1 MVFLRKE
8 QDTIMKKWFL
18 YQKKADFNGIGARY
32 GISPI
37 LARILCNRDVQ
48 TEEQLHL
55 YLEGTLEDCHDPALL
70 PDIQKAVELLKEKIA
85 AGKAIRVIGDYD
97 VDGIC
102 STYILVE
109 ALTRMGAKVDA
120 AIPHRIKD
128 GYGLNDNLIEEAHAD
143 GIDTILTC
151 DNGIAAISQVELAKG
166 FGMTVIVTDHH
177 EVPFTEQEDGT
188 RLYKMPSADAVVDP
202 KREDNRY
209 PFPGICGAVVAW
221 KLVQLLCP
229 EDSVFLREELL
240 QVAALATV
248 CDAMELKDENRIIV
262 GEGLKRMNTAPIPG
276 LRALVEAAGL
286 QEKALSAYHLGF
298 VIGPCLNA
306 TGRLDTAG
314 RALELLQAKDRATA
328 ASLAQELRDLNESRK
343 EMTKEGVEEAVE
355 LAQKQLEQTGKLDS
369 VLVIYLPE
377 LHESLAGIVAGRIR
391 EKYTRPVFVL
401 TDGQEE
407 VKGSG
412 RSIAGYDMYG
422 EMTRCGDLF
431 LKYGGHKMAAGL
443 SIPREKVEEFRER
456 MNRNCPLTE
465 AELIDKVYIDVA
477 MPFAYANEQLV
488 GEFEKLEPFG
498 NGNSKPLFAQKNV
511 RVYQPRI
518 FGRQRNVLKCRLVDG
533 NGTERQGVYFG
544 EVEEFMEF
552 LESHGG
558 APISI
563 LYQPTINSYKGDSH
577 IELVIE
583 DYC

>member
-1 MVFLRKE
+1 
-8 QDTIMKKWFL
+8 MKKWFL

-48 TEEQLHL
+48 TEEQLHM

-70 PDIQKAVELLKEKIA
+70 PDIRKAGELLKEKIA

-109 ALTRMGAKVDA
+109 TLRRMGAKVDA

-143 GIDTILTC
+143 DIDTILTC
-151 DNGIAAISQVELAKG
+151 DNGIAAISQVELAKNL
-166 FGMTVIVTDHH
+166 GMTVIVTDHH

-188 RLYKMPSADAVVDP
+188 HFYKMPPADAVVDP

-248 CDAMELKDENRIIV
+248 CDVMELKDENRIIV
-262 GEGLKRMNTAPIPG
+262 GEGLKQMNTAPIPG

-286 QEKALSAYHLGF
+286 KQKPLSAYHLGF

-328 ASLAQELRDLNESRK
+328 ASIAQELRDLNESRK

-355 LAQKQLEQTGKLDS
+355 LAEKQLEKTGKLDS

-477 MPFAYANEQLV
+477 MPFDYANEQLV

-511 RVYQPRI
+511 QVYQPRI
-518 FGRQRNVLKCRLVDG
+518 FGRQRNVLKCKLVDG

-544 EVEEFMEF
+544 EVEKFMEF
-552 LESHGG
+552 LETHAG

-563 LYQPTINSYKGDSH
+563 LYQPTINSYRGDSH
-577 IELVIE
+577 IELIIE

>member
-1 MVFLRKE
+1 
-8 QDTIMKKWFL
+8 MKKWFL
-18 YQKKADFNGIGARY
+18 YQKKADFNGIGARC
-32 GISPI
+32 GISPV

-48 TEEQLHL
+48 SEEQLHM

-70 PDIQKAVELLKEKIA
+70 PDIRKAAEILKEKIA
-85 AGKAIRVIGDYD
+85 TGKDIRVIGDYD

-109 ALTRMGAKVDA
+109 ALRRMGAKVNA

-128 GYGLNDNLIEEAHAD
+128 GYGLNDILIEEAHAD

-151 DNGIAAISQVELAKG
+151 DNGIAALSQVERAKDL
-166 FGMTVIVTDHH
+166 GMTVIITDHH

-188 RLYKMPSADAVVDP
+188 RLYKMPPADAVVDP

-209 PFPGICGAVVAW
+209 PFPGVCGAVVAW
-221 KLVQLLCP
+221 KLVHLLCP
-229 EDSVFLREELL
+229 ENSDFLRKELL

-248 CDAMELKDENRIIV
+248 CDVMELKDENRIIV
-262 GEGLKRMNTAPIPG
+262 REGLKQMNTAPIPG

-286 QEKALSAYHLGF
+286 QEKKLSAYHLGF

-314 RALELLQAKDRATA
+314 RALELLRAKDRATA
-328 ASLAQELRDLNESRK
+328 APIAQELRDLNESRK

-422 EMTRCGDLF
+422 EMTQCGDLF

-456 MNRNCPLTE
+456 MNRNCLLTE

-511 RVYQPRI
+511 QVYQPQI
-518 FGRQRNVLKCRLVDG
+518 FGRQRNVLKCKLVDG

-544 EVEEFMEF
+544 ETEEFMEF
-552 LESHGG
+552 LETHAGM
-558 APISI
+558 PISV
-563 LYQPTINSYKGDSH
+563 LYQPTINSYRGDSH
-577 IELVIE
+577 IELIIE

>member
-1 MVFLRKE
+1 
-8 QDTIMKKWFL
+8 MKKWFL
-18 YQKKADFNGIGARY
+18 YQKKADFNGIGARC
-32 GISPI
+32 GISPV

-48 TEEQLHL
+48 SEEQLHM
-55 YLEGTLEDCHDPALL
+55 YLEGTLEDCHDPILL
-70 PDIQKAVELLKEKIA
+70 PDIRKAAEILKEKIA
-85 AGKAIRVIGDYD
+85 TGKVIRVIGDYD

-109 ALTRMGAKVDA
+109 ALRRMGAKVNA

-151 DNGIAAISQVELAKG
+151 DNGIAALSQVERAKDL
-166 FGMTVIVTDHH
+166 GMTVIITDHH

-188 RLYKMPSADAVVDP
+188 RLYKMPQADAVVDP

-221 KLVQLLCP
+221 KLVHLLCP
-229 EDSVFLREELL
+229 ENSDFLRKELL

-248 CDAMELKDENRIIV
+248 CDVMELKDENRIIV
-262 GEGLKRMNTAPIPG
+262 REGLKQMNTAPIPG

-286 QEKALSAYHLGF
+286 QEKKLSAYHLGF

-314 RALELLQAKDRATA
+314 RALELLQARDRATA
-328 ASLAQELRDLNESRK
+328 APIAQELRDLNESRK

-355 LAQKQLEQTGKLDS
+355 LAEKQLEKTGKLDS

-456 MNRNCPLTE
+456 MNRNCLLTE

-477 MPFAYANEQLV
+477 MPFAYADEQLV

-511 RVYQPRI
+511 QVYQPQI
-518 FGRQRNVLKCRLVDG
+518 FGRQRNVLKCKLVDG

-544 EVEEFMEF
+544 ETEEFMEF
-552 LESHGG
+552 LETHAGM
-558 APISI
+558 PISV
-563 LYQPTINSYKGDSH
+563 LYQPTINSYRGDSH
-577 IELVIE
+577 IELIIE

>member
-1 MVFLRKE
+1 
-8 QDTIMKKWFL
+8 MKKWFL
-18 YQKKADFNGIGARY
+18 YQKKADFNGIGAHY

-48 TEEQLHL
+48 TEEQLHM

-70 PDIQKAVELLKEKIA
+70 PDIRKAVELLKEKIA

-109 ALTRMGAKVDA
+109 ALRRMGAKVDA

-188 RLYKMPSADAVVDP
+188 RLYKMPPADAVVDP

-221 KLVQLLCP
+221 KLVHLLCP
-229 EDSVFLREELL
+229 ENSDFLRKELL

-248 CDAMELKDENRIIV
+248 CDVMELQDENRIIV
-262 GEGLKRMNTAPIPG
+262 REGLKQMNTAPIPG

-286 QEKALSAYHLGF
+286 QEKKLSSYHLGF

-314 RALELLQAKDRATA
+314 RALELLRAKDRATA
-328 ASLAQELRDLNESRK
+328 ASIAQELRDLNESRK

-355 LAQKQLEQTGKLDS
+355 LAEKQLEKTGKLDS

-443 SIPREKVEEFRER
+443 SISREKVEEFRER

-477 MPFAYANEQLV
+477 MPFDYANEQLV

-511 RVYQPRI
+511 QVYQPRI
-518 FGRQRNVLKCRLVDG
+518 FGRQRNVLKCKLVDG

-552 LESHGG
+552 LETHAG

-563 LYQPTINSYKGDSH
+563 LYQPTINSYRGDSH
-577 IELVIE
+577 IELIIE

>member
-1 MVFLRKE
+1 
-8 QDTIMKKWFL
+8 MKKWFL

-48 TEEQLHL
+48 TEEQLHM

-70 PDIQKAVELLKEKIA
+70 PDIRKAGELLKEKIA

-109 ALTRMGAKVDA
+109 TLRRMGAKVDA

-143 GIDTILTC
+143 DIDTILTC
-151 DNGIAAISQVELAKG
+151 DNGIAAISQVELAKNL
-166 FGMTVIVTDHH
+166 GMTVIVTDHH

-188 RLYKMPSADAVVDP
+188 RFYKMPPADAVVDP

-248 CDAMELKDENRIIV
+248 CDVMELKDENRIIV
-262 GEGLKRMNTAPIPG
+262 GEGLKQMNTAPIPG

-286 QEKALSAYHLGF
+286 KQKPLSAYHLGF

-328 ASLAQELRDLNESRK
+328 ASIAQELRDLNESRK

-355 LAQKQLEQTGKLDS
+355 LAEKQLEKTGKLDS

-477 MPFAYANEQLV
+477 MPFDYANEQLV

-511 RVYQPRI
+511 QVYQPRI
-518 FGRQRNVLKCRLVDG
+518 FGRQRNVLKCKLVDG

-552 LESHGG
+552 LETHAG

-563 LYQPTINSYKGDSH
+563 LYQPTINSYRGDSH
-577 IELVIE
+577 IELIIE

>member
-1 MVFLRKE
+1 
-8 QDTIMKKWFL
+8 MKKWFL
-18 YQKKADFNGIGARY
+18 YQKKADFNGIGARC
-32 GISPI
+32 GISPV

-48 TEEQLHL
+48 SEEQLHM

-70 PDIQKAVELLKEKIA
+70 PDIRKAAEILKEKIA
-85 AGKAIRVIGDYD
+85 TGKDIRVIGDYD

-109 ALTRMGAKVDA
+109 ALRRMGAKVNA

-151 DNGIAAISQVELAKG
+151 DNGIAALSQVERAKDL
-166 FGMTVIVTDHH
+166 GMSVIITDHH

-188 RLYKMPSADAVVDP
+188 RLYKMPPADAVVDP

-209 PFPGICGAVVAW
+209 PFPGVCGAVVAW
-221 KLVQLLCP
+221 KLVHLLCP
-229 EDSVFLREELL
+229 ENSDFLRKELL

-248 CDAMELKDENRIIV
+248 CDVMELKDENRIIV
-262 GEGLKRMNTAPIPG
+262 REGLKQMNTAPIPG

-286 QEKALSAYHLGF
+286 QEKKLSAYHLGF

-314 RALELLQAKDRATA
+314 RALELLRAKDRATA
-328 ASLAQELRDLNESRK
+328 APIAQELRDLNESRK

-422 EMTRCGDLF
+422 EMTQCGDLF

-456 MNRNCPLTE
+456 MNRNCLLTE

-511 RVYQPRI
+511 QVYQPQI
-518 FGRQRNVLKCRLVDG
+518 FGRQRNVLKCKLVDG

-544 EVEEFMEF
+544 ETEEFMEF
-552 LESHGG
+552 LETHAGM
-558 APISI
+558 PISV
-563 LYQPTINSYKGDSH
+563 LYQPTINSYRGDSH
-577 IELVIE
+577 IELIIE

>member
-1 MVFLRKE
+1 
-8 QDTIMKKWFL
+8 MKKWFL
-18 YQKKADFNGIGARY
+18 YQKKADFNGIGARC
-32 GISPI
+32 GISPV

-48 TEEQLHL
+48 SEEQLHM

-70 PDIQKAVELLKEKIA
+70 PDIRKAAEILKEKIA
-85 AGKAIRVIGDYD
+85 TGKVIRVIGDYD

-109 ALTRMGAKVDA
+109 ALRRMGAKVNA

-151 DNGIAAISQVELAKG
+151 DNGIAALSQVERAKDL
-166 FGMTVIVTDHH
+166 GMTVIITDHH

-188 RLYKMPSADAVVDP
+188 RLYKMPPADAVVDP

-209 PFPGICGAVVAW
+209 PFPGVCGAVVAW
-221 KLVQLLCP
+221 KLVHLLCP
-229 EDSVFLREELL
+229 ENSDFLRKELL

-248 CDAMELKDENRIIV
+248 CDVMELKDENHIIV
-262 GEGLKRMNTAPIPG
+262 REGLKQMNTAPIPG

-286 QEKALSAYHLGF
+286 QEKKLSAYHLGF

-314 RALELLQAKDRATA
+314 RALELLQARDRATA
-328 ASLAQELRDLNESRK
+328 APIAQELRDLNESRK

-456 MNRNCPLTE
+456 MNRNCLLTE

-477 MPFAYANEQLV
+477 MPFAYADEQLV

-511 RVYQPRI
+511 QVYQPQI
-518 FGRQRNVLKCRLVDG
+518 FGRQRNVLKCKLVDG

-544 EVEEFMEF
+544 ETEEFMEF
-552 LESHGG
+552 LETHAGM
-558 APISI
+558 PISV
-563 LYQPTINSYKGDSH
+563 LYQPTINSYRGDSH
-577 IELVIE
+577 IELIIE

>member
-1 MVFLRKE
+1 
-8 QDTIMKKWFL
+8 MKKWFL
-18 YQKKADFNGIGARY
+18 YQKKADFNGIGARC
-32 GISPI
+32 GISPV

-48 TEEQLHL
+48 SEEQLHM

-70 PDIQKAVELLKEKIA
+70 PDIRKAAEILKEKIA
-85 AGKAIRVIGDYD
+85 TGKVIRVIGDYD

-109 ALTRMGAKVDA
+109 ALRRMGAKVNA

-151 DNGIAAISQVELAKG
+151 DNGIVALSQVERAKDL
-166 FGMTVIVTDHH
+166 GMTVIITDHH

-188 RLYKMPSADAVVDP
+188 RLYKMPPADAVVDP

-209 PFPGICGAVVAW
+209 PFPGVCGAVVAW
-221 KLVQLLCP
+221 KLVHLLCP
-229 EDSVFLREELL
+229 ENSDFLRKELL

-248 CDAMELKDENRIIV
+248 CDVMELKDENRIIV
-262 GEGLKRMNTAPIPG
+262 REGLKQMNTAPIPG

-286 QEKALSAYHLGF
+286 QEKKLSAYHLGF

-314 RALELLQAKDRATA
+314 RALELLQARDRATA
-328 ASLAQELRDLNESRK
+328 APIAQELRDLNESRK

-456 MNRNCPLTE
+456 MNRNCLLTE

-477 MPFAYANEQLV
+477 MPFAYADEQLV

-511 RVYQPRI
+511 QVYQPQI
-518 FGRQRNVLKCRLVDG
+518 FGRQRNVLKCKLVDG

-544 EVEEFMEF
+544 ETEEFMEF
-552 LESHGG
+552 LETHAGM
-558 APISI
+558 PISV
-563 LYQPTINSYKGDSH
+563 LYQPTINSYRGDSH
-577 IELVIE
+577 IELIIE

>member
-1 MVFLRKE
+1 
-8 QDTIMKKWFL
+8 MKKWFL
-18 YQKKADFNGIGARY
+18 YQKKADFNGIGAHY

-48 TEEQLHL
+48 TEEQLHM

-70 PDIQKAVELLKEKIA
+70 PDIRKAVKLLKEKIA

-109 ALTRMGAKVDA
+109 TLRRMGAKVDA

-143 GIDTILTC
+143 DIDTILTC
-151 DNGIAAISQVELAKG
+151 DNGIAAISQVELAKNL
-166 FGMTVIVTDHH
+166 GMTVIVTDHH

-188 RLYKMPSADAVVDP
+188 RFYKMPPADAVVDP

-248 CDAMELKDENRIIV
+248 CDVMELKDENRIIV
-262 GEGLKRMNTAPIPG
+262 GEGLKQMNTAPIPG

-286 QEKALSAYHLGF
+286 KQKPLSAYHLGF

-328 ASLAQELRDLNESRK
+328 ASIAQELRDLNESRK

-355 LAQKQLEQTGKLDS
+355 LAEKQLEKTGKLDS

-477 MPFAYANEQLV
+477 MPFDYANEQLV

-511 RVYQPRI
+511 QVYQPRI
-518 FGRQRNVLKCRLVDG
+518 FGRQRNVLKCKLVDG

-552 LESHGG
+552 LETHAG

-563 LYQPTINSYKGDSH
+563 LYQPTINSYRGDSH
-577 IELVIE
+577 IELIIE

>member
-1 MVFLRKE
+1 
-8 QDTIMKKWFL
+8 MKKWFL
-18 YQKKADFNGIGARY
+18 YQKKADFNGIGARC
-32 GISPI
+32 GISPV

-48 TEEQLHL
+48 SEEQLHM

-70 PDIQKAVELLKEKIA
+70 PDIRKAAEILKEKIA
-85 AGKAIRVIGDYD
+85 TGKVIRVIGDYD

-109 ALTRMGAKVDA
+109 ALRRMGAKVNA

-151 DNGIAAISQVELAKG
+151 DNGIAALSQVERAKDL
-166 FGMTVIVTDHH
+166 GMTVIITDHH

-188 RLYKMPSADAVVDP
+188 RLYKMPPADAVVDP

-209 PFPGICGAVVAW
+209 PFPGVCGAVVAW
-221 KLVQLLCP
+221 KLVHLLCP
-229 EDSVFLREELL
+229 ENSDFLRKELL

-248 CDAMELKDENRIIV
+248 CDVMELQDENRIIV
-262 GEGLKRMNTAPIPG
+262 REGLKQMNTAPIPG

-286 QEKALSAYHLGF
+286 QEKKLSAYHLGF

-314 RALELLQAKDRATA
+314 RALELLQARDRATA
-328 ASLAQELRDLNESRK
+328 APIAQELRDLNESRK

-431 LKYGGHKMAAGL
+431 FKYGGHKMAAGL

-456 MNRNCPLTE
+456 MNRNCLLTE

-477 MPFAYANEQLV
+477 MPFAYADEQLV

-511 RVYQPRI
+511 QVYQPQI
-518 FGRQRNVLKCRLVDG
+518 FGRQRNVLKCKLVDG

-544 EVEEFMEF
+544 ETEEFMEF
-552 LESHGG
+552 LETHAGM
-558 APISI
+558 PISV
-563 LYQPTINSYKGDSH
+563 LYHPTINSYRGDSH
-577 IELVIE
+577 IELIIE

>member
-1 MVFLRKE
+1 
-8 QDTIMKKWFL
+8 MKKWFL
-18 YQKKADFNGIGARY
+18 YQKKADFNGIGARC
-32 GISPI
+32 GISPV

-48 TEEQLHL
+48 SEEQLHM

-70 PDIQKAVELLKEKIA
+70 PDIRKAAEILKEKIA
-85 AGKAIRVIGDYD
+85 TGKVIRVIGDYD

-109 ALTRMGAKVDA
+109 ALRRMGAKVNA

-151 DNGIAAISQVELAKG
+151 DNGIAALSQVERAKDL
-166 FGMTVIVTDHH
+166 GMTVIITDHH

-188 RLYKMPSADAVVDP
+188 RLYKMPPADAVVDP

-209 PFPGICGAVVAW
+209 LFPGVCGAVVAW
-221 KLVQLLCP
+221 KLVHLLCP
-229 EDSVFLREELL
+229 ENSDFLRKELL

-248 CDAMELKDENRIIV
+248 CDVMELKDENRIIV
-262 GEGLKRMNTAPIPG
+262 REGLKQMNTAPIPG

-286 QEKALSAYHLGF
+286 QEKKLSAYHLGF

-314 RALELLQAKDRATA
+314 RALELLQARDRATA
-328 ASLAQELRDLNESRK
+328 APIAQELRDLNESRK

-456 MNRNCPLTE
+456 MNRNCLLTE
-465 AELIDKVYIDVA
+465 AELIDKVYIDAA
-477 MPFAYANEQLV
+477 MPFAYADEQLV

-511 RVYQPRI
+511 QVYQPQI
-518 FGRQRNVLKCRLVDG
+518 FGRQRNVLKCKLVDG

-544 EVEEFMEF
+544 ETEEFMEF
-552 LESHGG
+552 LETHAGM
-558 APISI
+558 PISV
-563 LYQPTINSYKGDSH
+563 LYQPTINSYRGDSH
-577 IELVIE
+577 IELIIE

>member
-1 MVFLRKE
+1 
-8 QDTIMKKWFL
+8 MKKWFL
-18 YQKKADFNGIGARY
+18 YQKKADFNGIGARC
-32 GISPI
+32 GISPV

-48 TEEQLHL
+48 SEEQLHM

-70 PDIQKAVELLKEKIA
+70 PDIRKAAEILKEKIA
-85 AGKAIRVIGDYD
+85 TGKVIRVIGDYD

-109 ALTRMGAKVDA
+109 ALRRMGAKVNA

-151 DNGIAAISQVELAKG
+151 DNGIAALSQVERAKDL
-166 FGMTVIVTDHH
+166 GMTVIITDHH

-188 RLYKMPSADAVVDP
+188 RLYKMPPADAVVDP
-202 KREDNRY
+202 KREDDRY
-209 PFPGICGAVVAW
+209 PFPGVCGAVVAW
-221 KLVQLLCP
+221 KLVHLLCP
-229 EDSVFLREELL
+229 ENSDFLRKELL

-248 CDAMELKDENRIIV
+248 CDVMELKDENRIIV
-262 GEGLKRMNTAPIPG
+262 REGLKQMNTAPIPG

-286 QEKALSAYHLGF
+286 QEKKLSAYHLGF

-306 TGRLDTAG
+306 TGRLDTAC
-314 RALELLQAKDRATA
+314 RALELLQARDRVTA
-328 ASLAQELRDLNESRK
+328 APIAQELRDLNESRK

-456 MNRNCPLTE
+456 MNHNCLLTE

-477 MPFAYANEQLV
+477 MPFAYADEQLV

-511 RVYQPRI
+511 QVYQPQI
-518 FGRQRNVLKCRLVDG
+518 FGRQRNVLKCKLVDG

-544 EVEEFMEF
+544 ETEEFMEF
-552 LESHGG
+552 LETHAGM
-558 APISI
+558 PISV
-563 LYQPTINSYKGDSH
+563 LYQPTISSYRGDSH
-577 IELVIE
+577 IELIIE

>member
-1 MVFLRKE
+1 
-8 QDTIMKKWFL
+8 MKKWFL
-18 YQKKADFNGIGARY
+18 YQKKADFNGIGAHY

-48 TEEQLHL
+48 TEEQLHM

-70 PDIQKAVELLKEKIA
+70 PDIRKAVELLKEKIA

-109 ALTRMGAKVDA
+109 ALRRMGAKVDA

-188 RLYKMPSADAVVDP
+188 RLYKMPPADAVVDP

-221 KLVQLLCP
+221 KLVHLLCP
-229 EDSVFLREELL
+229 ENSDFLRKELL

-248 CDAMELKDENRIIV
+248 CDVMELQDENRIIV
-262 GEGLKRMNTAPIPG
+262 REGLKQMNTAPIPG
-276 LRALVEAAGL
+276 LRALVETAGL
-286 QEKALSAYHLGF
+286 QEKKLSAYHLGF

-314 RALELLQAKDRATA
+314 RALELLRAKDRATA
-328 ASLAQELRDLNESRK
+328 ASIAKELRDLNESRK

-355 LAQKQLEQTGKLDS
+355 LAEKQLEKTGKLDS

-391 EKYTRPVFVL
+391 EKYTRPVFIL

-443 SIPREKVEEFRER
+443 SISREKVEEFRER

-477 MPFAYANEQLV
+477 MPFDYANEQLV

-511 RVYQPRI
+511 QVYQPRI
-518 FGRQRNVLKCRLVDG
+518 FGRQRNVLKCKLVDG

-552 LESHGG
+552 LETHAG

-563 LYQPTINSYKGDSH
+563 LYQPTINSYRGDSH
-577 IELVIE
+577 IELIIE

>member
-1 MVFLRKE
+1 
-8 QDTIMKKWFL
+8 MKKWFL

-48 TEEQLHL
+48 TEEQLHM

-70 PDIQKAVELLKEKIA
+70 PDIRKAVKLLKEKIA
-85 AGKAIRVIGDYD
+85 TGKAIRVIGDYD

-109 ALTRMGAKVDA
+109 TLRRMGAKVDA

-128 GYGLNDNLIEEAHAD
+128 GYGLNDNLIEESHAD
-143 GIDTILTC
+143 DIDTILTC
-151 DNGIAAISQVELAKG
+151 DNGIAAISQVELAKNL
-166 FGMTVIVTDHH
+166 GMTVIVTDHH

-188 RLYKMPSADAVVDP
+188 RFYKMPPADAVVDP

-248 CDAMELKDENRIIV
+248 CDVMELKDENRIIV
-262 GEGLKRMNTAPIPG
+262 GEGLKQMNTAPIPG

-286 QEKALSAYHLGF
+286 KQKPLSAYHLGF

-328 ASLAQELRDLNESRK
+328 ASIAQELRDLNESRK

-355 LAQKQLEQTGKLDS
+355 LAEKQLEKTGKLDS

-477 MPFAYANEQLV
+477 MPFDYANEQLV

-511 RVYQPRI
+511 QVYQPRI
-518 FGRQRNVLKCRLVDG
+518 FGRQRNVLKCKLVDG

-552 LESHGG
+552 LETHAG

-563 LYQPTINSYKGDSH
+563 LYQPTINSYRGDSH
-577 IELVIE
+577 IELIIE

>member
-1 MVFLRKE
+1 
-8 QDTIMKKWFL
+8 MKKWFL
-18 YQKKADFNGIGARY
+18 YQKKADFNGIGAHY

-48 TEEQLHL
+48 TEEQLHM

-70 PDIQKAVELLKEKIA
+70 PDIRKAGELLKEKIA

-109 ALTRMGAKVDA
+109 TLRRMGAKVDA

-143 GIDTILTC
+143 DIDTILTC
-151 DNGIAAISQVELAKG
+151 DNGIAAISQVELAKNL
-166 FGMTVIVTDHH
+166 GMTVIVTDHH

-188 RLYKMPSADAVVDP
+188 RFYKMPPADAVVDP

-229 EDSVFLREELL
+229 EDSIFLREELL

-248 CDAMELKDENRIIV
+248 CDVMELKDENRIIV
-262 GEGLKRMNTAPIPG
+262 GEGLKQMNTAPIPG

-286 QEKALSAYHLGF
+286 QEKKLSAYHLGF

-314 RALELLQAKDRATA
+314 RALELLRAKDRATA
-328 ASLAQELRDLNESRK
+328 ASIAQELRDLNESRK

-355 LAQKQLEQTGKLDS
+355 LAEKQLEKTGKLDS

-391 EKYTRPVFVL
+391 EKYTRPVFIL

-443 SIPREKVEEFRER
+443 SISREKVEEFRER

-477 MPFAYANEQLV
+477 MPFDYANEQLV

-511 RVYQPRI
+511 QVYQPRI
-518 FGRQRNVLKCRLVDG
+518 FGRQRNVLKCKLVDG

-552 LESHGG
+552 LETHAG

-563 LYQPTINSYKGDSH
+563 LYQPTINSYRGDSH
-577 IELVIE
+577 IELIIE

>member
-1 MVFLRKE
+1 
-8 QDTIMKKWFL
+8 MKKWFL
-18 YQKKADFNGIGARY
+18 YQKKADFNGIGARC
-32 GISPI
+32 GISPV

-48 TEEQLHL
+48 SEEQLHM

-70 PDIQKAVELLKEKIA
+70 PDIRKAAEILKEKIA
-85 AGKAIRVIGDYD
+85 TGKVIRVIGDYD

-109 ALTRMGAKVDA
+109 ALRRMGAKVNA

-151 DNGIAAISQVELAKG
+151 DNGIAALSQVERAKDL
-166 FGMTVIVTDHH
+166 GMTVIITDHH

-188 RLYKMPSADAVVDP
+188 RLYKMPPADAVVDP

-209 PFPGICGAVVAW
+209 PFPGVCGAVVAW
-221 KLVQLLCP
+221 KLVHLLCP
-229 EDSVFLREELL
+229 ENSDFLRKELL

-248 CDAMELKDENRIIV
+248 CDVMELQDENRIIV
-262 GEGLKRMNTAPIPG
+262 REGLKQMNTVPIPG

-286 QEKALSAYHLGF
+286 QEKKLSAYHLGF

-314 RALELLQAKDRATA
+314 RALELLQARDRATA
-328 ASLAQELRDLNESRK
+328 APIAQELRDLNESRK

-456 MNRNCPLTE
+456 MNRNCLLTE

-477 MPFAYANEQLV
+477 MPFAYADEQLV

-511 RVYQPRI
+511 QVYQPQI
-518 FGRQRNVLKCRLVDG
+518 FGRQRNVLKCKLVDG

-544 EVEEFMEF
+544 ETEEFMEF
-552 LESHGG
+552 LETHAGM
-558 APISI
+558 PISV
-563 LYQPTINSYKGDSH
+563 LYQPTINSYRGDSH
-577 IELVIE
+577 IELIIE

>member
-1 MVFLRKE
+1 
-8 QDTIMKKWFL
+8 MKKWFL
-18 YQKKADFNGIGARY
+18 YQKKADFNGIGAHY

-48 TEEQLHL
+48 TEEQLHM

-70 PDIQKAVELLKEKIA
+70 PDIRKAVELLKEKIA

-109 ALTRMGAKVDA
+109 ALQRMGAKVDA

-188 RLYKMPSADAVVDP
+188 RLYKMPPADAVVDP

-221 KLVQLLCP
+221 KLVHLLCP
-229 EDSVFLREELL
+229 ENSDFLRKELL

-248 CDAMELKDENRIIV
+248 CDVMELQDENRIIV
-262 GEGLKRMNTAPIPG
+262 REGLKQMNTAPIPG

-286 QEKALSAYHLGF
+286 QEKKLSAYHLGF

-314 RALELLQAKDRATA
+314 RALELLRARDRATS
-328 ASLAQELRDLNESRK
+328 ASIAQELRDLNESRK

-355 LAQKQLEQTGKLDS
+355 LAEKQLEKTGKLDS

-443 SIPREKVEEFRER
+443 SISREKVEEFRER

-477 MPFAYANEQLV
+477 MPFDYANEQLV

-511 RVYQPRI
+511 QVYQPRI
-518 FGRQRNVLKCRLVDG
+518 FGRQRNVLKCKLVDG

-552 LESHGG
+552 LETHAG

-563 LYQPTINSYKGDSH
+563 LYQPTINSYRGDSH
-577 IELVIE
+577 IELIIE
-583 DYC
+583 DYS

>member
-1 MVFLRKE
+1 
-8 QDTIMKKWFL
+8 MKKWFL

-48 TEEQLHL
+48 TEEQLHM

-70 PDIQKAVELLKEKIA
+70 PDIRKAVKLLKEKIA

-109 ALTRMGAKVDA
+109 TLRRMGAKVDA

-151 DNGIAAISQVELAKG
+151 DNGIAAISQVELAKNL
-166 FGMTVIVTDHH
+166 GMTVIVTDHH

-188 RLYKMPSADAVVDP
+188 RFYKMPPADAVVDP
-202 KREDNRY
+202 KREDNCY

-248 CDAMELKDENRIIV
+248 CDVMELKDENRIIV
-262 GEGLKRMNTAPIPG
+262 GEGLKQMNTAPIPG

-286 QEKALSAYHLGF
+286 KQKLLSAYHLGF

-328 ASLAQELRDLNESRK
+328 ASIAQELRDLNESRK

-355 LAQKQLEQTGKLDS
+355 LAEKQLEKTGKLDS

-477 MPFAYANEQLV
+477 MPFDYANEQLV

-511 RVYQPRI
+511 QVYQPRI
-518 FGRQRNVLKCRLVDG
+518 FGRQRNVLKCKLVDG

-552 LESHGG
+552 LETHAG

-563 LYQPTINSYKGDSH
+563 LYQPTINSYRGDSH
-577 IELVIE
+577 IELIIE

>member
-1 MVFLRKE
+1 
-8 QDTIMKKWFL
+8 MKKWFL
-18 YQKKADFNGIGARY
+18 YQKKADFNGIGARC
-32 GISPI
+32 GISPV

-48 TEEQLHL
+48 SEAQLHM

-70 PDIQKAVELLKEKIA
+70 PDIRKAAEILKEKIA
-85 AGKAIRVIGDYD
+85 TGKVIRVIGDYD

-109 ALTRMGAKVDA
+109 ALRRMGAKVNA

-151 DNGIAAISQVELAKG
+151 DNGIAALSQVERAKAL
-166 FGMTVIVTDHH
+166 GMTVIITDHH

-188 RLYKMPSADAVVDP
+188 RLYKMPPADAVVDP

-209 PFPGICGAVVAW
+209 PFPGVCGAVVAW
-221 KLVQLLCP
+221 KLVHLLCP
-229 EDSVFLREELL
+229 ENSDFLRKELL

-248 CDAMELKDENRIIV
+248 CDVMELQDENRIIV
-262 GEGLKRMNTAPIPG
+262 REGLKQMNTAPIPG
-276 LRALVEAAGL
+276 LWALVEAAGL
-286 QEKALSAYHLGF
+286 QEKKLSAYHLGF

-314 RALELLQAKDRATA
+314 RALELLQARDRANA
-328 ASLAQELRDLNESRK
+328 APIAQELRDLNESRK

-355 LAQKQLEQTGKLDS
+355 LAQKQLEQTGKLDL

-477 MPFAYANEQLV
+477 MPFAYADEQLV

-511 RVYQPRI
+511 QVYQPQI
-518 FGRQRNVLKCRLVDG
+518 FGRQRNVLKCKLVDG

-544 EVEEFMEF
+544 EAEEFMEF
-552 LESHGG
+552 LETHAGM
-558 APISI
+558 PISV
-563 LYQPTINSYKGDSH
+563 LYQPTINSYRGDSH
-577 IELVIE
+577 IELIIE

>member
-1 MVFLRKE
+1 
-8 QDTIMKKWFL
+8 MKKWFL
-18 YQKKADFNGIGARY
+18 YQKKADFNGIGARC
-32 GISPI
+32 GISPV

-48 TEEQLHL
+48 SEEQLHM

-70 PDIQKAVELLKEKIA
+70 PDIRKAAEILKEKIVT
-85 AGKAIRVIGDYD
+85 GKVIRVIGDYD

-109 ALTRMGAKVDA
+109 ALRRMGAKVNA

-151 DNGIAAISQVELAKG
+151 DNGIAALSQVERAKDL
-166 FGMTVIVTDHH
+166 GMTVIITDHH

-188 RLYKMPSADAVVDP
+188 RLYKMPPADAVVDP

-209 PFPGICGAVVAW
+209 PFPGVCGAVVAW
-221 KLVQLLCP
+221 KLVHLLCP
-229 EDSVFLREELL
+229 ENSDLLRKELL

-248 CDAMELKDENRIIV
+248 CDVMELKDENRIIV
-262 GEGLKRMNTAPIPG
+262 REGLKQMNTAPIPG

-286 QEKALSAYHLGF
+286 QEKKLSAYHLGF

-314 RALELLQAKDRATA
+314 RALELLQARDRATA
-328 ASLAQELRDLNESRK
+328 APIAQELRDLNESRK

-456 MNRNCPLTE
+456 MNRNCLLTE

-477 MPFAYANEQLV
+477 MPFAYADEQLV

-511 RVYQPRI
+511 QVYQPQI
-518 FGRQRNVLKCRLVDG
+518 FGRQRNVLKCKLVDG

-544 EVEEFMEF
+544 ETEEFMEF
-552 LESHGG
+552 LETHAGM
-558 APISI
+558 PISV
-563 LYQPTINSYKGDSH
+563 LYQPTINSYRGDSH
-577 IELVIE
+577 IELIIE

>member
-1 MVFLRKE
+1 
-8 QDTIMKKWFL
+8 MKKWFL
-18 YQKKADFNGIGARY
+18 YQKKADFNGIGARC
-32 GISPI
+32 GISPV

-48 TEEQLHL
+48 SEEQLHM
-55 YLEGTLEDCHDPALL
+55 YLEGTLEYCHDPALL
-70 PDIQKAVELLKEKIA
+70 PDIRKAAEILKEKIVT
-85 AGKAIRVIGDYD
+85 GKVIRVIGDYD

-109 ALTRMGAKVDA
+109 ALRRMGAKVNA

-151 DNGIAAISQVELAKG
+151 DNGIAALSQVERAKDL
-166 FGMTVIVTDHH
+166 GMTVIITDHH

-188 RLYKMPSADAVVDP
+188 RLYKMPPADAVVDP

-209 PFPGICGAVVAW
+209 PFPGVCGAVVAW
-221 KLVQLLCP
+221 KLVHLLCP
-229 EDSVFLREELL
+229 ENSDFLRKELL

-248 CDAMELKDENRIIV
+248 CDVMELKDENRIIV
-262 GEGLKRMNTAPIPG
+262 REGLKQMNTAPIPG

-286 QEKALSAYHLGF
+286 QEKKLSAYHLGF

-314 RALELLQAKDRATA
+314 RALELLQARDRATA
-328 ASLAQELRDLNESRK
+328 APIAQELRDLNESRK

-456 MNRNCPLTE
+456 MNRNCLLTE

-477 MPFAYANEQLV
+477 MPFAYADEQLV

-511 RVYQPRI
+511 QVYQPQI
-518 FGRQRNVLKCRLVDG
+518 FGRQRNVLKCKLVDG

-544 EVEEFMEF
+544 ETEEFMEF
-552 LESHGG
+552 LETHAGM
-558 APISI
+558 PISV
-563 LYQPTINSYKGDSH
+563 LYQPTINSYRGDSH
-577 IELVIE
+577 IELIIE

>member
-1 MVFLRKE
+1 
-8 QDTIMKKWFL
+8 MKKWFL
-18 YQKKADFNGIGARY
+18 YQKKADFNGIGAHY

-48 TEEQLHL
+48 TEEQLHM

-70 PDIQKAVELLKEKIA
+70 PDVRKAVKLLKEKIA
-85 AGKAIRVIGDYD
+85 SGKAIRVIGDYD

-109 ALTRMGAKVDA
+109 ALRRMGAKVDA

-143 GIDTILTC
+143 DIDTILTC

-188 RLYKMPSADAVVDP
+188 RLYKIPQADAVVDP

-221 KLVQLLCP
+221 KLVHLLCP
-229 EDSVFLREELL
+229 ENSDFLRKELL

-248 CDAMELKDENRIIV
+248 CDVMELQDENRIIV
-262 GEGLKRMNTAPIPG
+262 REGLKQMNTAPIPG

-286 QEKALSAYHLGF
+286 QEKKLSAYHLGF

-328 ASLAQELRDLNESRK
+328 ASIAQELRDLNESRK

-355 LAQKQLEQTGKLDS
+355 LAEKQLEKTGKLDS

-443 SIPREKVEEFRER
+443 SISREKVEEFRER

-477 MPFAYANEQLV
+477 MPFDYANEQLV

-511 RVYQPRI
+511 QVYQPRI
-518 FGRQRNVLKCRLVDG
+518 FGRQRNVLKCKLVDG

-552 LESHGG
+552 LETHAG

-563 LYQPTINSYKGDSH
+563 LYQPTINSYRGDSH
-577 IELVIE
+577 IELIIE

>member
-1 MVFLRKE
+1 
-8 QDTIMKKWFL
+8 MKKWFL
-18 YQKKADFNGIGARY
+18 YQKKADFNVIGARC
-32 GISPI
+32 GISPV

-48 TEEQLHL
+48 SEEQLHM

-70 PDIQKAVELLKEKIA
+70 PDIRKAAEILKEKIVT
-85 AGKAIRVIGDYD
+85 GKVIRVIGDYD

-109 ALTRMGAKVDA
+109 ALRRMGAKVNA

-151 DNGIAAISQVELAKG
+151 DNGIAALSQVERAKDL
-166 FGMTVIVTDHH
+166 GMTVIITDHH

-188 RLYKMPSADAVVDP
+188 RLYKMPPADAVVDP

-209 PFPGICGAVVAW
+209 PFPGVCGAVVAW
-221 KLVQLLCP
+221 KLVHLLCP
-229 EDSVFLREELL
+229 ENSDFLRKELL

-248 CDAMELKDENRIIV
+248 CDVMELKDENRIIV
-262 GEGLKRMNTAPIPG
+262 REGLKQMNTAPIPG

-286 QEKALSAYHLGF
+286 QEKKLSAYHLGF

-314 RALELLQAKDRATA
+314 RALELLQARDRATA
-328 ASLAQELRDLNESRK
+328 APIAQELRDLNESRK

-391 EKYTRPVFVL
+391 EKYTRPVFIL

-456 MNRNCPLTE
+456 MNRNCLLTE

-477 MPFAYANEQLV
+477 MPFAYADEQLV

-511 RVYQPRI
+511 QVYQPQI
-518 FGRQRNVLKCRLVDG
+518 FGRQRNVLKCKLVDG

-544 EVEEFMEF
+544 ETEEFMEF
-552 LESHGG
+552 LETHAGM
-558 APISI
+558 PISV
-563 LYQPTINSYKGDSH
+563 LYQPTINSYRGDSH
-577 IELVIE
+577 IELIIE

>member
-1 MVFLRKE
+1 
-8 QDTIMKKWFL
+8 MKKWFL
-18 YQKKADFNGIGARY
+18 YQKKADFNGIGARC
-32 GISPI
+32 GISPV

-48 TEEQLHL
+48 SEEQLHM

-70 PDIQKAVELLKEKIA
+70 PDIRKAAEILKEKIVT
-85 AGKAIRVIGDYD
+85 GKVIRVIGDYD

-109 ALTRMGAKVDA
+109 ALRRMGAKVNA

-151 DNGIAAISQVELAKG
+151 DNGIAALSQVERAKDL
-166 FGMTVIVTDHH
+166 GMTVIITDHH

-188 RLYKMPSADAVVDP
+188 RLYKMPPADAVVDP

-209 PFPGICGAVVAW
+209 PFPGVCGAVVAW
-221 KLVQLLCP
+221 KLVHLLCP
-229 EDSVFLREELL
+229 ENSDFLRKELL

-248 CDAMELKDENRIIV
+248 CDVMELKDENRIIV
-262 GEGLKRMNTAPIPG
+262 REGLKQMNTAPIPG

-286 QEKALSAYHLGF
+286 QEKKLSAYHLGF

-314 RALELLQAKDRATA
+314 RALELLQARDRATA
-328 ASLAQELRDLNESRK
+328 APIAQELRDLNESRK

-456 MNRNCPLTE
+456 MNRNCLLTE

-477 MPFAYANEQLV
+477 MPFAYADEQLV

-511 RVYQPRI
+511 QVYQPQI
-518 FGRQRNVLKCRLVDG
+518 FGRQRNVLKCKLVDG

-544 EVEEFMEF
+544 ETEEFMEF
-552 LESHGG
+552 LETHAGM
-558 APISI
+558 PISV
-563 LYQPTINSYKGDSH
+563 LYQPTINSYRGDSH
-577 IELVIE
+577 IELIIE

>member
-1 MVFLRKE
+1 
-8 QDTIMKKWFL
+8 MKKWFL
-18 YQKKADFNGIGARY
+18 YQKKADFNGIGARC
-32 GISPI
+32 GISPV

-48 TEEQLHL
+48 SEEQLHM

-70 PDIQKAVELLKEKIA
+70 PDIRKAAEILKEKIVT
-85 AGKAIRVIGDYD
+85 GKVIRVIGDYD

-109 ALTRMGAKVDA
+109 ALRRMGAKVNA

-151 DNGIAAISQVELAKG
+151 DNGIAALSQVERAKDL
-166 FGMTVIVTDHH
+166 GMTVIITDHH

-188 RLYKMPSADAVVDP
+188 RLYKMPPADAVVDP

-209 PFPGICGAVVAW
+209 PFPGVCGAVVAW
-221 KLVQLLCP
+221 KLVHLLCP
-229 EDSVFLREELL
+229 ENSDFLRKELL

-248 CDAMELKDENRIIV
+248 CDVMELQDENRIIV
-262 GEGLKRMNTAPIPG
+262 REGLKQMNTAPIPG

-286 QEKALSAYHLGF
+286 QEKKLSAYHLGF

-314 RALELLQAKDRATA
+314 RALELLQARDRATA
-328 ASLAQELRDLNESRK
+328 APIAQELRDLNESRK

-355 LAQKQLEQTGKLDS
+355 LAEKQLEKTGKLDS

-456 MNRNCPLTE
+456 MNRNCLLTE
-465 AELIDKVYIDVA
+465 AELIDKVYIDAA
-477 MPFAYANEQLV
+477 MPFAYADEQLV

-511 RVYQPRI
+511 QVYQPQI
-518 FGRQRNVLKCRLVDG
+518 FGRQRNVLKCKLVDG

-544 EVEEFMEF
+544 ETEEFMEF
-552 LESHGG
+552 LETHAGM
-558 APISI
+558 PISV
-563 LYQPTINSYKGDSH
+563 LYQPTINSYRGDSH
-577 IELVIE
+577 IELIIE

>member
-1 MVFLRKE
+1 
-8 QDTIMKKWFL
+8 MKKWFL
-18 YQKKADFNGIGARY
+18 YQKKADFNGIGARC
-32 GISPI
+32 GISPV

-48 TEEQLHL
+48 SEEQLHM

-70 PDIQKAVELLKEKIA
+70 PDIRKAAEILKEKIA
-85 AGKAIRVIGDYD
+85 TGKVIRVIGDYD

-109 ALTRMGAKVDA
+109 ALRRMGAKVNA

-151 DNGIAAISQVELAKG
+151 DNGIAALSQVERAKDL
-166 FGMTVIVTDHH
+166 GMTVIITDHH

-188 RLYKMPSADAVVDP
+188 RLYKMPPADAVVDP

-209 PFPGICGAVVAW
+209 PFPGVCGAVVAW
-221 KLVQLLCP
+221 KLVHLLCP
-229 EDSVFLREELL
+229 ENSDFLRKELL

-248 CDAMELKDENRIIV
+248 CDVMELKDENRIIV
-262 GEGLKRMNTAPIPG
+262 REGLKQMNTAPIPG

-286 QEKALSAYHLGF
+286 QEKKLSAYHLGF

-314 RALELLQAKDRATA
+314 RALELLQARDRATA
-328 ASLAQELRDLNESRK
+328 APIAQELRDLNESRK

-456 MNRNCPLTE
+456 MNRNCLLTE
-465 AELIDKVYIDVA
+465 AELIDKVYIDAA
-477 MPFAYANEQLV
+477 MPFAYADEQLV

-511 RVYQPRI
+511 QVYQPQI
-518 FGRQRNVLKCRLVDG
+518 FGRQRNVLKCKLVDG

-544 EVEEFMEF
+544 ETEEFMEF
-552 LESHGG
+552 LETHAGM
-558 APISI
+558 PISV
-563 LYQPTINSYKGDSH
+563 LYQPTINSYRGDSH
-577 IELVIE
+577 IELIIE

>member
-1 MVFLRKE
+1 
-8 QDTIMKKWFL
+8 MKKWFL

-48 TEEQLHL
+48 TEEQLHM

-70 PDIQKAVELLKEKIA
+70 PDIRKAGELLKEKIA

-109 ALTRMGAKVDA
+109 TLRRMGAKVDA

-143 GIDTILTC
+143 DIDTILTC
-151 DNGIAAISQVELAKG
+151 DNGIAAISQVELAKNL
-166 FGMTVIVTDHH
+166 GMTVIVTDHH

-188 RLYKMPSADAVVDP
+188 RFYKMPPADAVVDP

-248 CDAMELKDENRIIV
+248 CDVMELKDENRIIV

-286 QEKALSAYHLGF
+286 KQKPLSAYHLGF

-328 ASLAQELRDLNESRK
+328 ASIAQELRDLNESRK

-355 LAQKQLEQTGKLDS
+355 LAEKQLEKTGKLDS

-477 MPFAYANEQLV
+477 MPFDYANEQLV

-511 RVYQPRI
+511 QVYQPRI
-518 FGRQRNVLKCRLVDG
+518 FGRQRNVLKCKLVDG
-533 NGTERQGVYFG
+533 NGAERQGVYFG

-552 LESHGG
+552 LETHAG

-563 LYQPTINSYKGDSH
+563 LYQPTINSYRGDSH
-577 IELVIE
+577 IELIIE

>member
-1 MVFLRKE
+1 
-8 QDTIMKKWFL
+8 MKKWFL
-18 YQKKADFNGIGARY
+18 YQKKADFNEIGARY

-48 TEEQLHL
+48 SEEQLRM
-55 YLEGTLEDCHDPALL
+55 YLEGTLEDCHDAALL
-70 PDIQKAVELLKEKIA
+70 PDIQRAVDILKEKIA
-85 AGKAIRVIGDYD
+85 SGKSIRVIGDYD

-109 ALTRMGAKVDA
+109 ALQCMGAKVNA

-128 GYGLNDNLIEEAHAD
+128 GYGLNDSLIEEAHAD

-151 DNGIAAISQVELAKG
+151 DNGIAAISQIELAKNL
-166 FGMTVIVTDHH
+166 GMTVVVTDHH
-177 EVPFTEQEDGT
+177 EVPFAEQEDGT
-188 RLYKMPSADAVVDP
+188 RLYKMPPADAVIDP

-221 KLVQLLCP
+221 KLVQLLCQ
-229 EDSVFLREELL
+229 EDSGFLREELL

-248 CDAMELKDENRIIV
+248 CDVMELKDENRIIV
-262 GEGLKRMNTAPIPG
+262 REGLKRMNTAPIPG
-276 LRALVEAAGL
+276 LRALIEAAGL
-286 QEKALSAYHLGF
+286 QEKKLSAYHLGF
-298 VIGPCLNA
+298 VLGPCLNA

-314 RALELLQAKDRATA
+314 RALELLQAKDRSIA
-328 ASLAQELRDLNESRK
+328 ASIAQELRDLNESRK

-355 LAQKQLEQTGKLDS
+355 LAQKQLEEAGRLDS
-369 VLVIYLPE
+369 VLVIYLSQ

-412 RSIAGYDMYG
+412 RSIVGYDMYG

-443 SIPREKVEEFRER
+443 SIPRDKVEEFRER

-477 MPFAYANEQLV
+477 LPFSYANEQLV
-488 GEFEKLEPFG
+488 QEFEKLEPLG

-511 RVYQPRI
+511 QVLQPRI
-518 FGRQRNVLKCRLVDG
+518 FGRQRNVLKCKLVDADR
-533 NGTERQGVYFG
+533 TEREGVYFG
-544 EVEEFMEF
+544 EVDAFMEF
-552 LESHGG
+552 LNTHAGQSV
-558 APISI
+558 SI
-563 LYQPTINSYKGDSH
+563 LYQPTINSYKGNSH

>member
-1 MVFLRKE
+1 
-8 QDTIMKKWFL
+8 MKKWFL
-18 YQKKADFNGIGARY
+18 YQKKADFNGIGAHY

-48 TEEQLHL
+48 TEEQLHM

-70 PDIQKAVELLKEKIA
+70 PDIRQAVELLKEKIA

-109 ALTRMGAKVDA
+109 ALRRMGAKVDA

-188 RLYKMPSADAVVDP
+188 RLYKMPPADAVVDP

-229 EDSVFLREELL
+229 ENSDLLRKELL

-248 CDAMELKDENRIIV
+248 CDVMELQDENRIIV
-262 GEGLKRMNTAPIPG
+262 REGLKQMNTAPIPG

-286 QEKALSAYHLGF
+286 QEKKLSAYHLGF

-314 RALELLQAKDRATA
+314 RALELLRVKDRATA
-328 ASLAQELRDLNESRK
+328 ASIAQELRDLNESRK

-355 LAQKQLEQTGKLDS
+355 LAEKQLEKTGKLDS

-443 SIPREKVEEFRER
+443 SISREKVEEFRER

-477 MPFAYANEQLV
+477 MPFDYANEQLV

-511 RVYQPRI
+511 QVYQPRI
-518 FGRQRNVLKCRLVDG
+518 FGRQRNVLKCKLVDG

-552 LESHGG
+552 LETHAG

-563 LYQPTINSYKGDSH
+563 LYQPTINSYRGDSH
-577 IELVIE
+577 IELIIE

>member
-1 MVFLRKE
+1 
-8 QDTIMKKWFL
+8 MKKWFL
-18 YQKKADFNGIGARY
+18 YQKKADFNGIGAHY

-48 TEEQLHL
+48 TEEQLHM

-70 PDIQKAVELLKEKIA
+70 PDIRKAVEFLKEKIA

-109 ALTRMGAKVDA
+109 ALRRMGAKVDA

-188 RLYKMPSADAVVDP
+188 RLYKMPPADAVVDP

-221 KLVQLLCP
+221 KLVHLLCP
-229 EDSVFLREELL
+229 ENSDFLRKELL

-248 CDAMELKDENRIIV
+248 CDVMELQDENRIIV
-262 GEGLKRMNTAPIPG
+262 REGLKQMNTAPIPG

-286 QEKALSAYHLGF
+286 QEKKLSAYHLGF

-314 RALELLQAKDRATA
+314 RALELLRAKDRATA
-328 ASLAQELRDLNESRK
+328 ATIAKELRDLNESRK

-355 LAQKQLEQTGKLDS
+355 LAEKQLEKTGKLDS

-443 SIPREKVEEFRER
+443 SISREKVEEFRER

-477 MPFAYANEQLV
+477 MPFDYANEQLV

-511 RVYQPRI
+511 QVYQPRI
-518 FGRQRNVLKCRLVDG
+518 FGRQRNVLKCKLVDG

-544 EVEEFMEF
+544 EVKEFMEF
-552 LESHGG
+552 LETHAG

-563 LYQPTINSYKGDSH
+563 LYQPTINSYRGDSH
-577 IELVIE
+577 IELIIE

>member
-1 MVFLRKE
+1 
-8 QDTIMKKWFL
+8 MKKWFL
-18 YQKKADFNGIGARY
+18 YQKKADFNGIGAHY

-48 TEEQLHL
+48 TEEQLHM

-70 PDIQKAVELLKEKIA
+70 PDIRKAVKLLKEKIA
-85 AGKAIRVIGDYD
+85 TGKAIRVIGDYD

-109 ALTRMGAKVDA
+109 TLRRMGAKVDA

-143 GIDTILTC
+143 DIDTILTC
-151 DNGIAAISQVELAKG
+151 DNGIAAISQVELAKNL
-166 FGMTVIVTDHH
+166 GMTVIVTDHH

-188 RLYKMPSADAVVDP
+188 RFYKMPPADAVVDP

-229 EDSVFLREELL
+229 EESVFLREELL

-248 CDAMELKDENRIIV
+248 CDVMELKDENRIIV
-262 GEGLKRMNTAPIPG
+262 GEGLKQMNTSPIPG

-286 QEKALSAYHLGF
+286 KQKPLSAYHLGF

-328 ASLAQELRDLNESRK
+328 ASIAQELRDLNESRK

-355 LAQKQLEQTGKLDS
+355 LAEKQLEKTGKLDS

-477 MPFAYANEQLV
+477 MPFDYANEQLV

-511 RVYQPRI
+511 QVYQPRI
-518 FGRQRNVLKCRLVDG
+518 FGRQRNVLKCKLVDG

-552 LESHGG
+552 LETHAG

-563 LYQPTINSYKGDSH
+563 LYQPTINSYRGDSH
-577 IELVIE
+577 IELIIE

>member
-1 MVFLRKE
+1 
-8 QDTIMKKWFL
+8 MKKWFL
-18 YQKKADFNGIGARY
+18 YQKKADFNGIGARC
-32 GISPI
+32 GISPV

-48 TEEQLHL
+48 SEEQLHM

-70 PDIQKAVELLKEKIA
+70 PDIRKAAEILKEKIVT
-85 AGKAIRVIGDYD
+85 GKVIRVIGDYD

-109 ALTRMGAKVDA
+109 ALRRMGAKVNA

-151 DNGIAAISQVELAKG
+151 DNGIAALSQVERAKDL
-166 FGMTVIVTDHH
+166 GMTVIITDHH

-188 RLYKMPSADAVVDP
+188 RLYKMPPADAVVDP

-209 PFPGICGAVVAW
+209 PFPGVCGAVVAW
-221 KLVQLLCP
+221 KLVHLLCP
-229 EDSVFLREELL
+229 ENSDFLRKELL

-248 CDAMELKDENRIIV
+248 CDVMELKDENRIIV
-262 GEGLKRMNTAPIPG
+262 REGLKQMNTAPIPG

-286 QEKALSAYHLGF
+286 QEKKLSAYHLGF

-314 RALELLQAKDRATA
+314 RALELLQARDRATA
-328 ASLAQELRDLNESRK
+328 APIAQELRDLNESRK

-355 LAQKQLEQTGKLDS
+355 LAEKQLEKTGKLDS

-456 MNRNCPLTE
+456 MNRNCLLTE

-477 MPFAYANEQLV
+477 MPFAYADEQLV

-511 RVYQPRI
+511 QVYQPQI
-518 FGRQRNVLKCRLVDG
+518 FGRQRNVLKCKLVDG

-544 EVEEFMEF
+544 ETEEFMEF
-552 LESHGG
+552 LETHAGM
-558 APISI
+558 PISV
-563 LYQPTINSYKGDSH
+563 LYQPTINSYRGDSH
-577 IELVIE
+577 IELIIE

>member
-1 MVFLRKE
+1 
-8 QDTIMKKWFL
+8 MKKWFL

-48 TEEQLHL
+48 TEEQLHM

-70 PDIQKAVELLKEKIA
+70 PDIRKAVKLLKEKIA
-85 AGKAIRVIGDYD
+85 VGKAIRVIGDYD

-109 ALTRMGAKVDA
+109 TLRRMGAKVDA

-143 GIDTILTC
+143 DIDTILTC
-151 DNGIAAISQVELAKG
+151 DNGIAAISQVELAKNL
-166 FGMTVIVTDHH
+166 GMTVIVTDHH

-188 RLYKMPSADAVVDP
+188 RFYKMPPADAVVDP

-229 EDSVFLREELL
+229 EESVFLREELL

-248 CDAMELKDENRIIV
+248 CDVMELKDENRIIV
-262 GEGLKRMNTAPIPG
+262 GEGLKQMNTAPIPG

-286 QEKALSAYHLGF
+286 QQKPLSAYHLGF

-328 ASLAQELRDLNESRK
+328 ASIAQELRDLNESRK

-355 LAQKQLEQTGKLDS
+355 LAEKQLEKTGKLDS

-477 MPFAYANEQLV
+477 MPFDYANEQLV

-511 RVYQPRI
+511 QVYQPRI
-518 FGRQRNVLKCRLVDG
+518 FGRQRNVLKCKLVDG

-552 LESHGG
+552 LETHAG

-563 LYQPTINSYKGDSH
+563 LYQPTINSYRGDSH
-577 IELVIE
+577 IELIIE

>member
-1 MVFLRKE
+1 
-8 QDTIMKKWFL
+8 MKKWFL
-18 YQKKADFNGIGARY
+18 YQKKADFNGIGAHY

-48 TEEQLHL
+48 TEEQLHM

-70 PDIQKAVELLKEKIA
+70 PDIRKAGELLKEKIA

-109 ALTRMGAKVDA
+109 TLRRMGAKVDA

-143 GIDTILTC
+143 DIDTILTC
-151 DNGIAAISQVELAKG
+151 DNGIAAISQVELAKNL
-166 FGMTVIVTDHH
+166 GMTVIVTDHH

-188 RLYKMPSADAVVDP
+188 RFYKMPPADAVVDP

-229 EDSVFLREELL
+229 EESVFLREELL

-248 CDAMELKDENRIIV
+248 CDVMELKDENRIIV
-262 GEGLKRMNTAPIPG
+262 GEGLKQMNTAPIPG

-286 QEKALSAYHLGF
+286 QQKPLSAYHLGF

-328 ASLAQELRDLNESRK
+328 ASIAQELRDLNESRK

-355 LAQKQLEQTGKLDS
+355 LAEKQLEKTGKLDS

-477 MPFAYANEQLV
+477 MPFDYANEQLV

-511 RVYQPRI
+511 QVYQPRI
-518 FGRQRNVLKCRLVDG
+518 FGRQRNVLKCKLVDG

-552 LESHGG
+552 LENHAG

-563 LYQPTINSYKGDSH
+563 LYQPTINSYRGDSH
-577 IELVIE
+577 IELIIE

>member
-1 MVFLRKE
+1 
-8 QDTIMKKWFL
+8 MKKWFL
-18 YQKKADFNGIGARY
+18 YQKKADFNGIGAHY

-48 TEEQLHL
+48 TEEQLHM

-70 PDIQKAVELLKEKIA
+70 PDIRKAGELLKEKIA

-109 ALTRMGAKVDA
+109 TLRRMGAKVDA

-143 GIDTILTC
+143 DIDTILTC
-151 DNGIAAISQVELAKG
+151 DNGIAAISQVELAKNL
-166 FGMTVIVTDHH
+166 GMTVIVTDHH

-188 RLYKMPSADAVVDP
+188 RFYKMPPADAVVDP

-229 EDSVFLREELL
+229 EDSIFLREELL

-248 CDAMELKDENRIIV
+248 CDVMELKDENRIIV
-262 GEGLKRMNTAPIPG
+262 GEGLKQMNTAPIPG

-286 QEKALSAYHLGF
+286 QEKKLSAYHLGF

-314 RALELLQAKDRATA
+314 RALELLRAKDRATA
-328 ASLAQELRDLNESRK
+328 ASIAQELRDLNESRK

-355 LAQKQLEQTGKLDS
+355 LAEKQLEKTGKLDS

-443 SIPREKVEEFRER
+443 SISREKVEEFRER

-477 MPFAYANEQLV
+477 MPFDYANEQLV

-511 RVYQPRI
+511 QVYQPRI
-518 FGRQRNVLKCRLVDG
+518 FGRQRNVLKCKLVDG

-552 LESHGG
+552 LETHAG

-563 LYQPTINSYKGDSH
+563 LYQPTINSYRGDSH
-577 IELVIE
+577 IELIIE

>member
-1 MVFLRKE
+1 
-8 QDTIMKKWFL
+8 MKKWFL
-18 YQKKADFNGIGARY
+18 YQKKADFNGIGAHY

-48 TEEQLHL
+48 TEEQLHM

-70 PDIQKAVELLKEKIA
+70 PDIRKAVKLLKEKIA
-85 AGKAIRVIGDYD
+85 TGKAIRVIGDYD

-109 ALTRMGAKVDA
+109 TLRRMGAKVDA

-143 GIDTILTC
+143 DIDTILTC
-151 DNGIAAISQVELAKG
+151 DNGIAAISQVELAKNL
-166 FGMTVIVTDHH
+166 GMTVIVTDHH

-188 RLYKMPSADAVVDP
+188 RFYKMPPADAVVDP

-229 EDSVFLREELL
+229 EESVFLREELL

-248 CDAMELKDENRIIV
+248 CDVMELKDENRIIV
-262 GEGLKRMNTAPIPG
+262 GEGLKQMNTAPIPG

-286 QEKALSAYHLGF
+286 KQKPLSAYHLGF

-328 ASLAQELRDLNESRK
+328 ASIAQELRDLNESRK

-355 LAQKQLEQTGKLDS
+355 LAEKQLEKTGKLDS

-477 MPFAYANEQLV
+477 MPFDYANEQLV

-511 RVYQPRI
+511 QVYQPRI
-518 FGRQRNVLKCRLVDG
+518 FGRQRNVLKCKLVDG

-552 LESHGG
+552 LETHAG

-563 LYQPTINSYKGDSH
+563 LYQPTINSYRGDSH
-577 IELVIE
+577 IELIIE

>member
-1 MVFLRKE
+1 
-8 QDTIMKKWFL
+8 MKKWFL
-18 YQKKADFNGIGARY
+18 YQKKADFNGIGARC
-32 GISPI
+32 GISPV

-48 TEEQLHL
+48 SEEQLHM

-70 PDIQKAVELLKEKIA
+70 PDIRKAAEILKEKIA
-85 AGKAIRVIGDYD
+85 TGKVIRVIGDYD

-109 ALTRMGAKVDA
+109 ALRRMGAKVNA

-151 DNGIAAISQVELAKG
+151 DNGIAALSQVERAKDL
-166 FGMTVIVTDHH
+166 GMTVIITDHH

-188 RLYKMPSADAVVDP
+188 RLYKMPPADAVVDP

-209 PFPGICGAVVAW
+209 PFPGVCGAVVAW
-221 KLVQLLCP
+221 KLVHLLCP
-229 EDSVFLREELL
+229 ENSDFLRKKLL

-248 CDAMELKDENRIIV
+248 CDVMELKDENRIIV
-262 GEGLKRMNTAPIPG
+262 REGLKQMNTAPIPG

-286 QEKALSAYHLGF
+286 QEKKLSAYHLGF

-314 RALELLQAKDRATA
+314 RALELLQARDRATA
-328 ASLAQELRDLNESRK
+328 APIAQELRDLNESRK

-456 MNRNCPLTE
+456 MNRNCLLTE

-477 MPFAYANEQLV
+477 MPFAYADEQLV

-511 RVYQPRI
+511 QVYQPQI
-518 FGRQRNVLKCRLVDG
+518 FGRQRNVLKCKLVDG

-544 EVEEFMEF
+544 ETEEFMEF
-552 LESHGG
+552 LETHAGM
-558 APISI
+558 PISV
-563 LYQPTINSYKGDSH
+563 LYQPTINSYRGDSH
-577 IELVIE
+577 IELIIE

>member
-1 MVFLRKE
+1 
-8 QDTIMKKWFL
+8 MKKWFL

-48 TEEQLHL
+48 TEEQLHM
-55 YLEGTLEDCHDPALL
+55 YLEGILEDCHDPALL
-70 PDIQKAVELLKEKIA
+70 PDIRKAVKLLKEKIA

-109 ALTRMGAKVDA
+109 TLRRMGAKVDA

-143 GIDTILTC
+143 DIDTILTC
-151 DNGIAAISQVELAKG
+151 DNGIAAISQVELAKNL
-166 FGMTVIVTDHH
+166 GMTVIVTDHH

-188 RLYKMPSADAVVDP
+188 RFYKMPPADAVVDP

-248 CDAMELKDENRIIV
+248 CDVMELKDENRIIV
-262 GEGLKRMNTAPIPG
+262 GEGLKQMNTAPIPG

-286 QEKALSAYHLGF
+286 KQKPLSAYHLGF

-328 ASLAQELRDLNESRK
+328 ASIAQELRDLNESRK

-355 LAQKQLEQTGKLDS
+355 LAEKQLEKTGKLDS

-477 MPFAYANEQLV
+477 MPFDYANEQLV

-511 RVYQPRI
+511 QVYQPRI
-518 FGRQRNVLKCRLVDG
+518 FGRQRNVLKCKLVDG

-552 LESHGG
+552 LETHAG

-563 LYQPTINSYKGDSH
+563 LYQPTINSYRGDSH
-577 IELVIE
+577 IELIIE